1 MQLQS
6 TESTQSIPQL
16 STTKEFDALLAQDLV
31 VVFKHSNACDRS
43 WAAHDEMTEF
53 RRTQPHVP
61 LYLVSVLDSRPVAR
75 HVEAVSG
82 VQHESPQIVV
92 FRKGK
97 VVGSASHLAVT
108 ADRLTSII
116 ESTQAS

>member
-6 TESTQSIPQL
+6 TESTQAIPQL
-16 STTKEFDALLAQDLV
+16 STTRDFDALLGQDLV
-31 VVFKHSNACDRS
+31 VIFKHSNACDRS
-43 WAAHDEMTEF
+43 WAAHDEITEF
-53 RRTQPHVP
+53 RRTQPDVL

-75 HVEAVSG
+75 HVETVSG

-92 FRKGK
+92 FRRGK

-116 ESTQAS
+116 QGSQVS

>member
-6 TESTQSIPQL
+6 TESTQTIPQL
-16 STTKEFDALLAQDLV
+16 STTRDFDALLAEDLV
-31 VVFKHSNACDRS
+31 VIFKHSNACDRS
-43 WAAHDEMTEF
+43 WAAHDEITEF
-53 RRTQPHVP
+53 RRAQPDVA

-75 HVEAVSG
+75 HVETVSG
-82 VQHESPQIVV
+82 VQHESPQVVV

-116 ESTQAS
+116 QGTHVG